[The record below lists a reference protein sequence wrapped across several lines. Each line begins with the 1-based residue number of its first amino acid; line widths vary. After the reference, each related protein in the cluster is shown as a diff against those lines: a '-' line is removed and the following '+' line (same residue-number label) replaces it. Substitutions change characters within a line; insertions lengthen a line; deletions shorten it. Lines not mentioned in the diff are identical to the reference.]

1 MRKHQERPFN
11 TRRLELGLG
20 LEEDLV
26 GVELDRMRCERKGKS
41 NGRQVVEPKR
51 GTEGKIGCGQAVAE
65 AMSAQPAINSAWK
78 VPSAEGALRA
88 LIRALV
94 IEGKKIWKNVF

>member
-1 MRKHQERPFN
+1 MRKRRERPFD

-51 GTEGKIGCGQAVAE
+51 GTEGKIGCGRGDVECSTSHQQRSE
-65 AMSAQPAINSAWK
+65 SP
-78 VPSAEGALRA
+78 ER
-88 LIRALV
+88 
-94 IEGKKIWKNVF
+94 